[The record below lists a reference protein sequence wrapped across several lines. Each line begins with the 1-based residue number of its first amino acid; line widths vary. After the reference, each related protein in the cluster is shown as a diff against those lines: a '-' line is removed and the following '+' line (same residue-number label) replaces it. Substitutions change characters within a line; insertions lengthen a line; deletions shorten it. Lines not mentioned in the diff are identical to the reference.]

1 LTAFTDGC
9 PGRRRIL
16 LDAGVEGLPILD
28 WFHVAMR
35 LRHLRQVAG
44 GLSSEGPER
53 AAAKAAVVAAVERFL
68 RDHAPPVEPA
78 GARTSPWT
86 RAARLEAAGA
96 DGRWVGPAT
105 WGDAHPWG

>member
-1 LTAFTDGC
+1 MPNRRPQVRLVTAAS
-9 PGRRRIL
+9 PQE
-16 LDAGVEGLPILD
+16 A
-28 WFHVAMR
+28 
-35 LRHLRQVAG
+35 
-44 GLSSEGPER
+44 
-53 AAAKAAVVAAVERFL
+53 AAVVAAVERFL